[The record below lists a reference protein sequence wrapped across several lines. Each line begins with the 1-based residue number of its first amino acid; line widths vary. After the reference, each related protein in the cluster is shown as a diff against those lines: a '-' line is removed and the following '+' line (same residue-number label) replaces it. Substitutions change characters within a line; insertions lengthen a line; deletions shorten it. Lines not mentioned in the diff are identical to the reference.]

1 MAKIIVVRHG
11 ETALNKARVF
21 QPESTPLNE
30 RGVQQARL
38 VAERLKSYR
47 IVKVLTS
54 DFSRTLET
62 TLHIV
67 AALPYPVPV
76 EVTPLLRE
84 RSFGD
89 FRGQSIESVNKDPSV
104 DLFRGDY
111 EPPNGE
117 SWNTFHHRA
126 KQAWDWVLG
135 RAHESVQTAEDVV
148 VVVTHGLVL
157 TSFAR
162 KIWNAIPKQAFHNTS
177 VSTVTLKAPHNVEV
191 LNCAEHLPHELQDH
205 DPIFSEQRPSVGGN
219 TAGGGAASTAASSK
233 L

>member
-1 MAKIIVVRHG
+1 MGKIIVVRHG
-11 ETALNKARVF
+11 ETALNKSRIF

-30 RGVQQARL
+30 RGVEQARL

-67 AALPYPVPV
+67 AALPYPVRV
-76 EVTPLLRE
+76 ESTPLLRE

-89 FRGQSIESVNKDPSV
+89 FRGQSIESVTKDPKV

-111 EPPNGE
+111 EPPGGE
-117 SWNTFHHRA
+117 SWNSFHKRA
-126 KQAWDWVLG
+126 QEAWNWVLDHA
-135 RAHESVQTAEDVV
+135 RSSIQHKEDVV

-177 VSTVTLKAPHNVEV
+177 VSKVTLQDPHQVEL
-191 LNCAEHLPHELQDH
+191 LNCAQHLPIELQDH
-205 DPIFSEQRPSVGGN
+205 DPIFSEQKPG
-219 TAGGGAASTAASSK
+219 SSNNNNNNNNNRTGSR